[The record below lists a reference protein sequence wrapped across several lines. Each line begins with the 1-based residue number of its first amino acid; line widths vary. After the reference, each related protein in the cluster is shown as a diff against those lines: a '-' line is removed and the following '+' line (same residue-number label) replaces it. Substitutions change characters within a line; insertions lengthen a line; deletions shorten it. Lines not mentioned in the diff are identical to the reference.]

1 MHRRFL
7 MAALLGALAV
17 WGCRSAPIE
26 AALRVLLPASP
37 EKSAGALSKTVLLRK
52 QSPLTTPGV
61 PVVIYLIDT
70 LRIDRIGVYGGS
82 GALTPNVDALAARSV
97 LFEQAYAPAPWT
109 LPSVTSLFTST
120 FLTEHGVVDLRRVMN
135 PTLRPLAR
143 RLVAAGYATAAFT
156 ANANTSYI
164 TGDGGGYQRA
174 QIIDKSLPP
183 DVARAWLSSVAG
195 RPFHLY
201 VHTTEPHNP
210 FIAPP
215 EWIGRFGA
223 VSDDRRR
230 AVNAA
235 MRAYR
240 DATMADL
247 QSGRAPGTVDNS
259 DEQDRLM
266 ADLAAVWPDMRVL
279 YDAHVAQADARL
291 GEFVDLLREAGVWDD
306 CLFILLS
313 DHGEEFGE
321 HGGWLHDQ
329 SLHEEL
335 VRVPLLIRFP
345 RDAAA
350 GRRVR
355 EVARLIDVMPTILD
369 ALGMKDETA
378 DCRGRSL
385 LPLIDG
391 SAAPPRDDAVHVVSM
406 RSNRTKHYR
415 PFKERRGDLN
425 VALRQGRFKGV
436 WNVEVGTLEL
446 YDLENDPGE
455 MIDVAPQQPDRAAAM
470 IAFARDWMKKQRHF
484 SGSPDAAANARPP
497 ALDRAAERNLRKLG
511 YLGD

>member
-1 MHRRFL
+1 MRQRFL
-7 MAALLGALAV
+7 LAALLGALAV

-26 AALRVLLPASP
+26 AAIRALLPASP
-37 EKSAGALSKTVLLRK
+37 AKAARTAVPQPRQ
-52 QSPLTTPGV
+52 QSPSHLTTPGV
-61 PVVIYLIDT
+61 PVVVYLIDT
-70 LRIDRIGVYGGS
+70 LRIDRVGAYGGS
-82 GALTPNVDALAARSV
+82 GGLTPNIDALAYRSV

-143 RLVAAGYATAAFT
+143 RLADAGYATAAFT
-156 ANANTSYI
+156 ANANTSYV
-164 TGDGGGYQRA
+164 TAEGGGYQQT

-183 DVARAWLSSVAG
+183 DVARAWLASAG

-215 EWIGRFGA
+215 DWIARFGA
-223 VSDDRRR
+223 VSDERRR

-259 DEQDRLM
+259 DDQDRLM
-266 ADLAAVWPDMRVL
+266 AELAALWPDLRLL
-279 YDAHVAQADARL
+279 YEAHVAQADARL
-291 GEFVDLLREAGVWDD
+291 GEFIDLLREAGVWDN

-350 GRRVR
+350 GRRIPGV
-355 EVARLIDVMPTILD
+355 VRLIDVMPTILD
-369 ALGMKDETA
+369 ALGMKSELA
-378 DCRGRSL
+378 DCRGQSL
-385 LPLIDG
+385 LPLVDG
-391 SAAPPRDDAVHVVSM
+391 SAAPASGDAMQVVAM
-406 RSNRTKHYR
+406 RSNRTKHYG
-415 PFKERRGDLN
+415 PFKQRRGDLN
-425 VALRQGRFKGV
+425 VAVRQNRFKGV
-436 WNVEVGTLEL
+436 WNVEIGTLEL

-455 MIDVAPQQPDRAAAM
+455 LIDVAPRQPDRAAAM
-470 IAFARDWMKKQRHF
+470 IAFARDWLKKQRHF
-484 SGSPDAAANARPP
+484 SGRPDAAANARPP
-497 ALDRAAERNLRKLG
+497 TLDRAAERNLRKLG
-511 YLGD
+511 YLSD